1 MALIRGRRGGFP
13 CPICLVPRDEM
24 CTGVVGDLCTTK
36 SMEELYKI
44 ASEMD
49 TAEEREALLKGY
61 SARYIKVCKVCI
73 NQCYIYTV

>member
-1 MALIRGRRGGFP
+1 MALICGRRGGFP

-24 CTGVVGDLCTTK
+24 CTGVVGDLRTTK